1 MQHTAFFGDGEK
13 TFAFTREMLLE
24 LERKTGHGIFALFTR
39 IQSRQASFAD
49 MTETIRLGLIGGGAT
64 PAEAAALVNT
74 YAVARPL
81 GESLAVAFGI
91 LTALFFGPE
100 EPEGDSQD
108 DLNEAVNDAPK
119 QVAA

>member
-13 TFAFTREMLLE
+13 TFAFTHEMILE

-39 IQSRQASFAD
+39 IQTRHASFAD

-81 GESLAVAFGI
+81 GESLAVALGI
-91 LTALFFGPE
+91 LTTLFFGPD
-100 EPEGDSQD
+100 EPEADTPD
-108 DLNEAVNDAPK
+108 DLNQAVNDALK